1 MTASTT
7 FAARSA
13 TPRARRAGL
22 VATLG
27 LLACIALPEA
37 AVAQSVSVSAQRLH
51 APRAVVSGPVIQVG
65 GGYRGGRGHGHG
77 YRYHGHGLGWGGL
90 ALGLGIG
97 ALVFSRPWEPVVVE
111 PRPTYIYNEPPQT
124 APQPVPPA
132 PARYRAAPPEPV
144 IYPSQGQ
151 TPEQTEADRQAC
163 NRWATT
169 QPSAMADASVF
180 HRATLACLEGRG
192 YTVR

>member
-1 MTASTT
+1 
-7 FAARSA
+7 
-13 TPRARRAGL
+13 
-22 VATLG
+22 
-27 LLACIALPEA
+27 
-37 AVAQSVSVSAQRLH
+37 
-51 APRAVVSGPVIQVG
+51 VVVPGPVIQVG
-65 GGYRGGRGHGHG
+65 GGYRGGYGHGGYRGGHGHG
-77 YRYHGHGLGWGGL
+77 GYYGRGAGWGGL

-111 PRPTYIYNEPPQT
+111 SRPTYVYVDPPQT
-124 APQPVPPA
+124 APQPVPQALAPMPYQPVPPA
-132 PARYRAAPPEPV
+132 PV

-192 YTVR
+192 YTAR

>member
-1 MTASTT
+1 MTHFTLPSML
-7 FAARSA
+7 
-13 TPRARRAGL
+13 RRAGL
-22 VATLG
+22 AGALASLSLFSLATL
-27 LLACIALPEA
+27 PQA
-37 AVAQSVSVSAQRLH
+37 AQAQSTLRVAVSAPL
-51 APRAVVSGPVIQVG
+51 IQVG
-65 GGYRGGRGHGHG
+65 GGHRGGYGHG
-77 YRYHGHGLGWGGL
+77 YRRGGYGYGYGWGGL

-111 PRPTYIYNEPPQT
+111 PRPTYLYVEPPQT

-132 PARYRAAPPEPV
+132 PSHAQAQQAEPV
-144 IYPSQGQ
+144 IYPSKGQ

-163 NRWATT
+163 NRWATS

-180 HRATLACLEGRG
+180 HRATMACLEGRG